1 MPNKSSRPEVVAII
15 AYLTPFGLI
24 AAYFLNKNEGNDF
37 AGFHVKNMFGIT
49 LLHYI
54 GVLID
59 GLGLGTL
66 HEIIFFISILSWI
79 LSFVRVLLKQM
90 AGVPYLDQLFQQWFK
105 FLD

>member
-1 MPNKSSRPEVVAII
+1 MSNSSLRPEVVAII

-24 AAYFLNKNEGNDF
+24 AAYFLNKNKGDIF

-54 GVLID
+54 GVLFGSM
-59 GLGLGTL
+59 GLGVL
-66 HEIIFFISILSWI
+66 HEVLFFISILSWI